1 MPSASTLAFQD
12 PRIASTIVA
21 YTTPPFDVA
30 ALARTNKTLSVP
42 ATRLLYTTLAFDDV
56 TSAYLALQAVAHTPA
71 IAQHVRSLQLYR
83 DRHRPRVPLPSAF
96 WHALQLALTAL
107 PALET
112 LVLADMSG
120 GPSQPAHTSVLPP
133 QAPFR
138 LRDARILLPWGP
150 HLAAFLAHQPSLR
163 TLQIEAFGG
172 PPSPASPASAVA
184 PSSIRDHL
192 PPEQPILPNLTVF
205 EGPLRVAHDLAA
217 SPLTHLQVCITSEP
231 RGDPESLLPVLR
243 GLRGTLRALNI
254 QDMPESRAAD
264 IIGMVGAACPQ
275 LLHLGSL
282 TLPPGN
288 RMPCHAALRSFEKLR
303 SLELDLALWNP
314 PPPFSLQR
322 ALVAETHTYSPTLE
336 VAVVWLS
343 NMRVV
348 WMVNPETGSWEGRHD
363 GRGGWKAV

>member
-1 MPSASTLAFQD
+1 MPGASTLAFQD
-12 PRIASTIVA
+12 PRIASTVVA
-21 YTTPPFDVA
+21 YTAPPFDVA
-30 ALARTNKTLSVP
+30 ALARTNKVLSVP
-42 ATRLLYTTLAFDDV
+42 ATRLLYTMLAFDDV
-56 TSAYLALQAVAHTPA
+56 STAYMALQAVAHSPVL
-71 IAQHVRSLQLYR
+71 AQHVRSLQLYR
-83 DRHRPRVPLPSAF
+83 DRHRARVPLPSAF

-120 GPSQPAHTSVLPP
+120 GPSQPAHASVLPP

-138 LRDARILLPWGP
+138 LRDARIFLPWGP

-172 PPSPASPASAVA
+172 PPSSSASPSSSAA

-192 PPEQPILPNLTVF
+192 PPEEPILPNLAVF
-205 EGPLRVAHDLAA
+205 EGPLRVAHDLSA
-217 SPLTHLQVCITSEP
+217 SPLTHLQLCISPEP
-231 RGDPESLLPVLR
+231 RGDPESLLPILR
-243 GLRGTLRALNI
+243 GKRGTLRALNI
-254 QDMPESRAAD
+254 QDMPEARTAD
-264 IIGMVGAACPQ
+264 IIRMIGAACPQ

-288 RMPCHAALRSFEKLR
+288 RMACHAALRSFDKLR
-303 SLELDLALWNP
+303 SLEFDLALWSP

-336 VAVVWLS
+336 IVVVWLS

-348 WMVNPETGSWEGRHD
+348 WTLNADSGNWEGRHEA
-363 GRGGWKAV
+363 RGGW